1 MTKTILLTGATDGIG
16 LETAKLL
23 ANHAGQILLHG
34 RNTEKLQRAQQQLLQ
49 LNPKLS
55 TEIILADL
63 SDLAAVAEMADA
75 IKQRHQHIDVVIN
88 NAGVFKTSEPLT
100 RSGYDVRLIIN
111 TVAPYLLTLSLLPLM
126 NGQSRVVNV
135 ASAAQAPISLAA
147 LRGEERLSD
156 SAAYAQSKLALISW
170 THQLAHNRNSN
181 TPVLL
186 AINPASF
193 LGSKMVKEAYGSAG
207 RSLSI
212 GAEILLKAAVD
223 DEFSRHS
230 GQYFDNDSGE
240 FAAPHPDALRMD
252 KNQALLAALNEVLHA
267 HCVSV

>member
-1 MTKTILLTGATDGIG
+1 MTKTILITGATDGIG

-23 ANHAGQILLHG
+23 ASHAGLLLLHG
-34 RNTEKLQRAQQQLLQ
+34 RDIEKLKQTEQLLLQINNQ
-49 LNPKLS
+49 LK
-55 TEIILADL
+55 TDIFQADL
-63 SDLAAVAEMADA
+63 SHLSAVAAMAAA

-88 NAGVFKTSEPLT
+88 NAGVFKTAEPLT
-100 RSGYDVRLIIN
+100 RTGFDIRFIVN
-111 TVAPYLLTLSLLPLM
+111 TVAPYLLTRLLFPLM

-170 THQLAHNRNSN
+170 THQLAQSRKSN

-186 AINPASF
+186 AVNPASF

-207 RSLSI
+207 KSLTI
-212 GAEILLKAAVD
+212 GAEILLRAALD
-223 DEFSRHS
+223 TEFAHHS
-230 GQYFDNDSGE
+230 GQYFDNDNGV
-240 FAAPHPDALRMD
+240 FASPHPDALRTD
-252 KNQALLAALNEVLHA
+252 KNLALLATLDELSLA
-267 HCVSV
+267 HGVSV